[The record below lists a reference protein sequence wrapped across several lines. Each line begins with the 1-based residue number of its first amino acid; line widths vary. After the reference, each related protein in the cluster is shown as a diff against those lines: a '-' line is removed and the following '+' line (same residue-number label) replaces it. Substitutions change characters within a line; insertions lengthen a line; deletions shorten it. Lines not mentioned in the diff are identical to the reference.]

1 MAGRPKPHP
10 SKTLAPIWGIVKP
23 GITHSKGPGS
33 NPLPWREGMKGRG
46 KNKDRMTSRLTN
58 LAKTLRKRSTDAEL
72 ILWQR
77 IKARRLEGIKFRRQ
91 QPIEDFIVDFLSFE
105 NRIIIELD
113 GGQHVEDR
121 QKDRERDKLLTKAG
135 FKVLR
140 FWNNEIFEN
149 LDGVLERI
157 QQACLQ

>member
-1 MAGRPKPHP
+1 
-10 SKTLAPIWGIVKP
+10 
-23 GITHSKGPGS
+23 
-33 NPLPWREGMKGRG
+33 MKGRG

-121 QKDRERDKLLTKAG
+121 QKDRERDKLLTQAG

-157 QQACLQ
+157 QEICLR

>member
-1 MAGRPKPHP
+1 
-10 SKTLAPIWGIVKP
+10 
-23 GITHSKGPGS
+23 
-33 NPLPWREGMKGRG
+33 MKGRG

-105 NRIIIELD
+105 KRIIIELD